1 MTLSKSEARRLA
13 KNAAEMDARI
23 LRGILTM
30 GPDGAKVDETNVLE
44 WLAQHAGSELVLI
57 VAPVASS
64 ILIENEIKSCPTCG
78 RDYSGDTCLHCQEVR
93 ARLRGT

>member
-13 KNAAEMDARI
+13 KRAAELDARI

-44 WLAQHAGSELVLI
+44 WLARYADTELMLI
-57 VAPVASS
+57 AAPVSRTTMAKD
-64 ILIENEIKSCPTCG
+64 EIKSCPTCG
-78 RDYSGDTCLHCQEVR
+78 RDYTGDTCLYCREAR
-93 ARLRGT
+93 ARLRGM